1 MIHEPANRQAARSRA
16 SGGLLPAQAE
26 LLYHLLAHQELL
38 DLAGHRRRKAVDE
51 LDVARDLVMGDL
63 SLAEGADLLGARRLA
78 VAQANP
84 GAELLAVAR
93 VGDADDLHILDLRVA
108 VEELFDLAR
117 IDVLAAADHHVLDPA
132 DDVAIAL
139 RVDRCEVAGVH
150 PAGRVN
156 RLAGPLLIPPIA
168 EHDQIAARQQFAG
181 GAARHDAALGIDDLD
196 LDMRQ
201 Y

>member
-51 LDVARDLVMGDL
+51 LDIARDLVMGDL
-63 SLAEGADLLGARRLA
+63 ALAEGADLLGARRLA

-84 GAELLAVAR
+84 SAELLAVAW
-93 VGDADDLHILDLRVA
+93 VGDADDLNVLDLRVA
-108 VEELFDLAR
+108 VEELLDLAR

-132 DDVAIAL
+132 DDLHVPVLAHRRQIA
-139 RVDRCEVAGVH
+139 RVH
-150 PAGRVN
+150 PAGLID
-156 RLAGPLLIPPIA
+156 RLRDLRRLVPIA
-168 EHDQIAARQQFAG
+168 EHHRVPTCARLPRLSPRGEEA
-181 GAARHDAALGIDDLD
+181 
-196 LDMRQ
+196 
-201 Y
+201 